1 MKTIKE
7 VIIHA
12 LLVLMNDIESSF
24 QIDNFF
30 KSWKDYAK
38 EILEITFRATND
50 KNILLNLELIN
61 KALENKKISNSE
73 KINMIYKIL
82 IELCL
87 YILKLDIE

>member
-7 VIIHA
+7 IIINA

-24 QIDNFF
+24 QIDNSF
-30 KSWKDYAK
+30 KSWKGYAK

-61 KALENKKISNSE
+61 KTLENKKISNSE